1 VATNLWTDVEALA
14 RLADITR
21 TVESPSAMGGD
32 VAGDAALP
40 ESLES
45 PFVEI
50 GSAELPARVVSGDFH
65 AAFRLSEDTL
75 ALAIGDISGKGV
87 PAGVLRAFTASM
99 VRSVSSFSASPED
112 VLSRVNAMICGARLE
127 ALYATIFLGW
137 LDLPTGRLRYANAG
151 HPRPFRIAQERSV
164 RPLGEVTGPI
174 LGILDDVS
182 FGAGEEWLESGET
195 VVLYTDG
202 VTEARNAAG
211 RFIGPRGLSLLLARH
226 ARKSAGSLCAALA
239 DAIDARA
246 GGARHDDAT
255 LLAAHFHGGAQVVE
269 P

>member
-1 VATNLWTDVEALA
+1 MATNLWTDVEALA

-21 TVESPSAMGGD
+21 TVESPAAAGGD
-32 VAGDAALP
+32 VAGDAWLDN
-40 ESLES
+40 LES
-45 PFVEI
+45 PTVEI

-75 ALAIGDISGKGV
+75 ALTIGDISGKGV

-151 HPRPFRIAQERSV
+151 HPRPFRIAPDRSV
-164 RPLGEVTGPI
+164 RPFGEVTGPI
-174 LGILDDVS
+174 LGILDNVS

-195 VVLYTDG
+195 IVLYTDG

-211 RFIGPRGLSLLLARH
+211 RFIGPRGLSLLLERH
-226 ARKSAGSLCAALA
+226 ARKSAGSLCATIAE
-239 DAIDARA
+239 AIDARA
-246 GGARHDDAT
+246 GSVRHDDAT
-255 LLAAHFHGGAQVVE
+255 LLAARFRGDLSA
-269 P
+269 